1 VVENGSEIE
10 ESLLEQTKEISG
22 TFPMLQLQDDQLMC
36 DSLAIVALLSRV
48 HGNETYIGNS

>member
-1 VVENGSEIE
+1 MVENGSEIE